1 MTTVALNTA
10 SPLNTEWRPVPPA
23 PGLPAIDFPETP

>member
-10 SPLNTEWRPVPPA
+10 SALNTAWRPVPPA
-23 PGLPAIDFPETP
+23 PGRPAIDFPETL

>member
-10 SPLNTEWRPVPPA
+10 PRPVPPA
-23 PGLPAIDFPETP
+23 PGLPAFDFPETL